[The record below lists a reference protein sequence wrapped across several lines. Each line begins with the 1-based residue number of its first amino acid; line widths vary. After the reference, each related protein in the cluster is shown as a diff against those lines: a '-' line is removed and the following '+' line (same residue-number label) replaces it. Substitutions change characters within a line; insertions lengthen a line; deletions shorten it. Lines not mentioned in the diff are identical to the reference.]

1 MSLTA
6 RVLGLT
12 VALLVGCGG
21 LSRSQDSPDLPVDW
35 STGTCGRTWGEAEV
49 IGHIPGD
56 MKEVSGLVSS
66 PAHPG
71 VAWMIRDSGNPTILY
86 SFEFDGGTP
95 RYRKFPVAGTENGD
109 WEDIAYTTAA
119 DGRGRLWI
127 LDNRS
132 KRTSPKRIY
141 EVAEPDPG
149 REKRAELLGTYRWE
163 YPDNGGNYDTETFFA
178 LEGVLHVITK
188 AETNGVYRFDAP
200 LSPTGLNHRPTWAR
214 CCAGHPLRV
223 RFDHGRR
230 AALRRLLH
238 QAGHRLGLR
247 GGRRAGSGSHRRAD
261 LQPGDGVF
269 RSARRATSSRPEG
282 RPGAGRARTGRVWRL
297 PNRALPLWLGR
308 RVRC

>member
-1 MSLTA
+1 M
-6 RVLGLT
+6 
-12 VALLVGCGG
+12 
-21 LSRSQDSPDLPVDW
+21 
-35 STGTCGRTWGEAEV
+35 
-49 IGHIPGD
+49 IGHIQGD

-95 RYRKFPVAGTENGD
+95 GARKLPVAGTENGD

-188 AETNGVYRFDAP
+188 AETNRVYRFDAP
-200 LSPTGLNHRPTWAR
+200 LSPTGLNHPAYLGTGR
-214 CCAGHPLRV
+214 AGHPLRV

-247 GGRRAGSGSHRRAD
+247 GGRPAGSGSHRHAD

-269 RSARRATSSRPEG
+269 PAQ
-282 RPGAGRARTGRVWRL
+282 GAGDFFPARGCDLVLVSEDRTVWRPVEPPL
-297 PNRALPLWLGR
+297 AALVRAEPRSMLIR
-308 RVRC
+308 MSTRFSRSMAAR